1 MRKRWRCH
9 DHDVTR
15 FLGLFLGDPSFHS
28 SEEVT
33 STMLKMHFIDIWQQF
48 AVIIDG
54 GIAAFLGSIIGWERD
69 RAGKS
74 AGPRTMALVGTAA
87 AVIVSIGEV
96 LDTNAKYGDPTRALH
111 AIITGIGF
119 LGAGMIFTDKR
130 GGIQGVTT
138 AATIFATAA
147 VGVAVGL
154 GFQVVGVG
162 LTVIILVV
170 LRSTQLLE
178 ATIRRDESDD
188 DYEDFERSKKK
199 KH

>member
-1 MRKRWRCH
+1 
-9 DHDVTR
+9 
-15 FLGLFLGDPSFHS
+15 
-28 SEEVT
+28 
-33 STMLKMHFIDIWQQF
+33 MLNMHFIDIWQQF

-54 GIAAFLGSIIGWERD
+54 AIAAFLGSIIGWERD

-87 AVIVSIGEV
+87 AVIVGIGEV
-96 LDTNAKYGDPTRALH
+96 LDVNAKYGDPTRALH

-130 GGIQGVTT
+130 GGVQGVTT

-162 LTVIILVV
+162 LTLIILVV
-170 LRSTQLLE
+170 LRSTYLLE
-178 ATIRRDESDD
+178 AALRREESDP
-188 DYEDFERSKKK
+188 EPEVSKKQK
-199 KH
+199 R